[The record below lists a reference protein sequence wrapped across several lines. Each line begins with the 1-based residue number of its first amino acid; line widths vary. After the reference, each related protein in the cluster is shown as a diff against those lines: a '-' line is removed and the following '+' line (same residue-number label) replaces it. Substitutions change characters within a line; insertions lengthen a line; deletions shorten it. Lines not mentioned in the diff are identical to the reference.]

1 MGETAVSSDSITRV
15 GVVGAGQ
22 MGAGIAEVSAR
33 AGVDVKVFEKTEALV
48 TAGRNRIVKS
58 LERGVSSGKVTERER
73 DRAIANL
80 TFTTELK
87 DLSDR
92 QLVIEAVIED
102 EAVKTEIFS
111 ELDAV
116 VEDPNAVLASN
127 TSSIPIMKIAAATK
141 NPQRVLGLHFFNPVP
156 VLPLVE
162 LVGTLVT
169 AEAAVA
175 RTEEFASSV
184 LGKQVVRCSDRS
196 GFVVNALLVP
206 YLLSA
211 IRMAEAGV
219 ATVEDIDKAVVA
231 GLSHPMGPLR
241 LSDLIGLDTLKLIAD
256 KMFDEFK
263 EPLYGPPPLLQ
274 RMVEAGQ
281 RQEIGSGLLHVLS
294 SAGVRPWTASSSP
307 RRRRNRL
314 AAKTSRAPPATRSA
328 AR

>member
-1 MGETAVSSDSITRV
+1 MGDKAVSADSITRV

-73 DRAIANL
+73 DRAVANL

-116 VEDPNAVLASN
+116 IEDPNAVLASN

-169 AEAAVA
+169 DEDAVA

-184 LGKQVVRCSDRS
+184 LGKQVVRCADRS

-219 ATVEDIDKAVVA
+219 ATVADIDKAVVA

-274 RMVEAGQ
+274 RMVEAGL
-281 RQEIGSGLLHVLS
+281 IGKKSGQ
-294 SAGVRPWTASSSP
+294 GFY
-307 RRRRNRL
+307 
-314 AAKTSRAPPATRSA
+314 KY
-328 AR
+328 

>member
-1 MGETAVSSDSITRV
+1 VTIERV

-22 MGAGIAEVSAR
+22 MGAGIAEVSLR
-33 AGVDVKVFEKTEALV
+33 AGVDVRIYEPTDALV
-48 TAGRNRIVKS
+48 AAGRDRITKS
-58 LERGVSSGKVTERER
+58 LERAVAKGKLAPDDR
-73 DRAIANL
+73 DLALANL
-80 TFTTELK
+80 TSTTSLS

-92 QLVIEAVIED
+92 DLVIEAIIED
-102 EAVKTEIFS
+102 DAVKAKVFA
-111 ELDAV
+111 ELDEV
-116 VEDPNAVLASN
+116 ITDPDAVLASN

-141 NPQRVLGLHFFNPVP
+141 NPGRVLGLHFFNPVP

-169 AEAAVA
+169 TDAAIA
-175 RTEEFASSV
+175 RTEQFASSV
-184 LGKQVVRCSDRS
+184 LGKQVVRCADRS

-211 IRMAEAGV
+211 VRMAEAGV
-219 ATVEDIDKAVVA
+219 ATVEDIDKAIVA

-256 KMFDEFK
+256 KMFEEFK

-281 RQEIGSGLLHVLS
+281 LGKKSGK
-294 SAGVRPWTASSSP
+294 GFYTY
-307 RRRRNRL
+307 
-314 AAKTSRAPPATRSA
+314 
-328 AR
+328 